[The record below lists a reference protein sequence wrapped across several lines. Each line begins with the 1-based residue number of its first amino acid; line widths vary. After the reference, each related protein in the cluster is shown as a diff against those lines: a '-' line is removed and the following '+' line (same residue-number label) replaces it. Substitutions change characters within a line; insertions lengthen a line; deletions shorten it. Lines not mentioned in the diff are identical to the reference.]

1 MLSYGS
7 MYVVTDATE
16 GPEAPMGVQE
26 AKCRTDGRGRWCL
39 RPRATGTPMLAAT
52 TAGVAQPGLSQRGG
66 GRPEL
71 RLSRGG
77 SPGSPARLRHRL
89 GPGSG
94 INLEIVIR
102 IHVFLARSNKRP
114 SDWFSL

>member
-1 MLSYGS
+1 

-26 AKCRTDGRGRWCL
+26 AKCRTDGRGGWCL
-39 RPRATGTPMLAAT
+39 GPRATGAPMLAAT
-52 TAGVAQPGLSQRGG
+52 AAGVAQPGLSQRGG

-71 RLSRGG
+71 RLSRRG
-77 SPGSPARLRHRL
+77 SSDSPARLRHRL

-94 INLEIVIR
+94 ITLEIVIR
-102 IHVFLARSNKRP
+102 IHVFLLARSNKRL